1 MHRVVSETSA
11 ARTPSVWHS
20 VPMPHDAYFEA
31 NRRNWDDRA
40 RLHARPTSGYVL
52 DRYRD
57 DRSAISGV
65 VEFDRDLLGVVDGLD
80 VVHLQC
86 HIGTDTLSLARLGAR
101 VTGVD
106 QSGVSLEAARE
117 LFASVDTAGD
127 FVESNVYDAVTALG
141 DRRFDVVYTGV
152 GAINWLP
159 SVARWAQV
167 CAALLR
173 PGGRFFMREGHP
185 MAYTIDDT
193 ISAEESDTALRLR
206 YPYFETDEPMTFVDE
221 STYVDTGGETVRNAT
236 HHEWAHGIGE
246 VFTALTRAG
255 LAVDTLVEHR
265 DLEWKMLP
273 NQIERDGR
281 WYLTDHQLD
290 LCPMMYTIA
299 ATKPVT
305 SGVRHQA

>member
-1 MHRVVSETSA
+1 MASTP
-11 ARTPSVWHS
+11 ARDRR
-20 VPMPHDAYFEA
+20 HDAYFEA

-40 RLHARPTSGYVL
+40 RLHAQDSSGYAL

-57 DRSAISGV
+57 DPQLISGV
-65 VEFDRDLLGVVDGLD
+65 VDFDCKLLGDVDDLD

-106 QSGVSLEAARE
+106 QSTASLEAART
-117 LFASVDTAGD
+117 LFSSVDAPGD

-141 DRRFDVVYTGV
+141 DRRFDLVYTGV

-159 SVARWAQV
+159 DVMRWAEV

-185 MAYTIDDT
+185 MAYTLDDT
-193 ISAEESDTALRLR
+193 VSSDDADAALRLK
-206 YPYFETDEPMTFVDE
+206 YPYFETDEPLTFDDDA
-221 STYVDTGGETVRNAT
+221 TYVDTGGATVANSV
-236 HHEWAHGIGE
+236 HHEWNHAIGE
-246 VFTALTRAG
+246 VFTALTDAG
-255 LAVDTLVEHR
+255 LTVTTLVEHR
-265 DLEWKMLP
+265 DLEWKMVA
-273 NQIERDGR
+273 NQVERDGR
-281 WYLTDHQLD
+281 WYLPDHQLD

-299 ATKPVT
+299 ATKPDE
-305 SGVRHQA
+305 